1 MFIANEKHNILF
13 VNHPLSVDQVAET
26 IELYIPENNK
36 KNEYKQ
42 EKNILPHF
50 CYSIDIR
57 NRIGEKEWKKLYT
70 FGVIRN
76 PFDRMIDMYEF
87 FTEGSYERLAWCRGI
102 TETKEAIREQ
112 HRLKSRGFVKWLT
125 DDPAYDYLHTA
136 PFCGERFTPQV
147 NWLSEVND
155 IFTYEKSSALLN
167 KVYKMTQ
174 VTLPS
179 FKGVQDQKKIK
190 IKRAN
195 YYKLKPKAIEIV
207 ADSFKEDIKLLPE
220 EYELRFG

>member
-13 VNHPLSVDQVAET
+13 VNHPLSVDQVTQT
-26 IELYIPENNK
+26 IEMYIPENNK
-36 KNEYKQ
+36 KNEYKGE
-42 EKNILPHF
+42 EKILPHF

-57 NRIGEKEWKKLYT
+57 NRIGIEEWKKLYT

-102 TETKEAIREQ
+102 KENKEAIREQ

-125 DDPAYDYLHTA
+125 DDPAYDHLHTA
-136 PFCGERFTPQV
+136 PFCGYRFTPQV

-155 IFTYEKSSALLN
+155 IFTFEKSSSLLN
-167 KVYKMTQ
+167 KIYKISKT
-174 VTLPS
+174 TLPS
-179 FKGVQDQKKIK
+179 FKGVAEQKEIK
-190 IKRAN
+190 LKRAN

-207 ADSFKEDIKLLPE
+207 ADSFREDIKILPK
-220 EYELRFG
+220 EYDLVF